1 MIELNANIIDEPKPK
16 LVSKSD
22 KDTLRRC
29 IVSRRNMYK
38 YEMIRFAIDPKG
50 FVVPDIGC
58 RLPGRGVWLEASLK
72 AVKAAVDQN
81 LFSYSARC
89 SAKIPSDLA
98 ENIEKKLFER
108 TGGWIGLAKRAGFL
122 VTGHDKV
129 RAQINL
135 GDLAVLIQASDGSL
149 LARKR
154 LSACAKDFPC
164 VEVFTSKELSNVTG
178 RINVIHGA
186 LLKSDFVTP
195 FLADVRRLS
204 GFRSNQVPETEIRK
218 LGRNV

>member
-1 MIELNANIIDEPKPK
+1 M
-16 LVSKSD
+16 
-22 KDTLRRC
+22 
-29 IVSRRNMYK
+29 
-38 YEMIRFAIDPKG
+38 
-50 FVVPDIGC
+50 
-58 RLPGRGVWLEASLK
+58 
-72 AVKAAVDQN
+72 
-81 LFSYSARC
+81 
-89 SAKIPSDLA
+89 
-98 ENIEKKLFER
+98 
-108 TGGWIGLAKRAGFL
+108 
-122 VTGHDKV
+122 
-129 RAQINL
+129 
-135 GDLAVLIQASDGSL
+135 GDLAVLIQASDGSP

-154 LSACAKDFPC
+154 VSACAKDFPC